1 MSFWGENWHTNSMQN
16 QPTDAGS
23 SLQRQQTGLQ
33 QNAPSLQQNTSPATA
48 SETGNFLNSY
58 PGTRELT
65 VQNQGDPLP
74 PGSNQVQ
81 NNEPFLSFPI
91 LVLIIVPIAVAI
103 ALFWP
108 RKRRNQT
115 FEQPAI
121 EPIVGDPVVNGPKPK
136 SAPKSKKKQTR
147 RQRSTKR

>member
-1 MSFWGENWHTNSMQN
+1 MQN

-65 VQNQGDPLP
+65 VQNLGDPLP

-81 NNEPFLSFPI
+81 NNDPFLSFPV

-108 RKRRNQT
+108 SKRRNQPL
-115 FEQPAI
+115 EQSTI
-121 EPIVGDPVVNGPKPK
+121 EPVVEEPVVSKPK
-136 SAPKSKKKQTR
+136 AKPAAKSKKKQSR
-147 RQRSTKR
+147 RQRTAKR